1 MEKLNDKYVGLKM
14 PTQIWERLKGIAE
27 SQGYCTGS
35 FIRSVIYK
43 TLGMKNPEEKSATK
57 R

>member
-1 MEKLNDKYVGLKM
+1 MEQLNDRYVGLKM
-14 PTQIWERLKGIAE
+14 PTVIWEELKEIAE

-43 TLGMKNPEEKSATK
+43 TLGKTNPEETSATE